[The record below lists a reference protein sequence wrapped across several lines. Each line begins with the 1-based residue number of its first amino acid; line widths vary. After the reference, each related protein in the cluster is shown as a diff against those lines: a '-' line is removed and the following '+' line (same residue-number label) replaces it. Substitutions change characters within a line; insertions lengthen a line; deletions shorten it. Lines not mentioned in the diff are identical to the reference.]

1 MSNISR
7 DSLTKA
13 PVCSGEDAGDSPAPG
28 ANKIVWREGDK
39 IYILD
44 GNKIVN
50 NIVDICCESQ
60 DWSWMPC
67 GDEAVGESIAGSTGV
82 SSSRSRVGNPTA
94 TDLSPNGNKSSEF
107 ANSEQNITERDSEI
121 SSNILMKKDTSI
133 SNKTVKVKES
143 QGVDF
148 FDWYDDPERSMGDD
162 ILPKE
167 VVPNHG
173 TQDCWER
180 PNGGRGYVR

>member
-28 ANKIVWREGDK
+28 AI
-39 IYILD
+39 
-44 GNKIVN
+44 
-50 NIVDICCESQ
+50 
-60 DWSWMPC
+60 
-67 GDEAVGESIAGSTGV
+67 
-82 SSSRSRVGNPTA
+82 
-94 TDLSPNGNKSSEF
+94 
-107 ANSEQNITERDSEI
+107 
-121 SSNILMKKDTSI
+121 ILMKKDTSI
-133 SNKTVKVKES
+133 LNKTAAGKLA

-162 ILPKE
+162 IHPKE

-180 PNGGRGYVR
+180 PNGGRGYVK